1 MENKMCKV
9 YDLLL
14 KIKTSNKKN
23 LNKRYEITENFD
35 TYTVENLM
43 AEMENQILFFYDK
56 YDYILKNKKM
66 LIGIPVD
73 YINNINMK
81 SDCIQI
87 ILKNKDEIK
96 IEL

>member
-14 KIKTSNKKN
+14 KIKTSNEKN
-23 LNKRYEITENFD
+23 LNKMYKITENFD
-35 TYTVENLM
+35 TYTAENLF

-73 YINNINMK
+73 YINDIKMR
-81 SDCIQI
+81 SDYIQI
-87 ILKNKDEIK
+87 ILNNNDKIN

>member
-35 TYTVENLM
+35 TYAVENLF

-66 LIGIPVD
+66 LIGMPVD
-73 YINNINMK
+73 YINDINIRSNF
-81 SDCIQI
+81 IQI
-87 ILKNKDEIK
+87 ILNNNDKIN